1 MTGKGEKLDGQGCRR
16 CRQRAEKVQT
26 MLAVRVRCWQLPT
39 ESPTDRVI
47 WAGARVLFLPSLI
60 KSYPLLQIKSALHYQ
75 AQAHNLPAS
84 QPRLLFLAIDEIGID
99 GHCDT
104 AAPARTPVPDAHS
117 RPSTSTTLHIHNL
130 HQMLQSFA
138 SIVTWR
144 LFRAQTAC

>member
-1 MTGKGEKLDGQGCRR
+1 
-16 CRQRAEKVQT
+16 

-117 RPSTSTTLHIHNL
+117 RPSTSTTLHIHT
-130 HQMLQSFA
+130 SA
-138 SIVTWR
+138 SNAAILRFNRYLAPLPRTNGV
-144 LFRAQTAC
+144 LTATREPAEDNVS